1 MVLKRPKYASKI
13 SPTLLHHQRQA
24 ELWII
29 LTLPFDRSSRNAFP
43 FFCCPILVSPCE
55 LKSKFSVLSWQL
67 WYLVWTSASGCS
79 SAYLLPIWVVV
90 ALLWHQ
96 QGIVTLENCLSLDI
110 FSFSD
115 LCANLAAGLILHFY
129 HVYEVFIKLCDW
141 FGGGG
146 YYLSVVNV
154 VFVNILCCTRQKAS
168 RRTGLKGSL
177 WCTAML
183 HNSTAVESNLRVT
196 FAAVLTTLTLGAA

>member
-43 FFCCPILVSPCE
+43 FFCCPIMVSPCE
-55 LKSKFSVLSWQL
+55 LKSKCSVLSWQL
-67 WYLVWTSASGCS
+67 WCLVWSSASGCS

-96 QGIVTLENCLSLDI
+96 QGIVTLELPVTGYFL
-110 FSFSD
+110 FF
-115 LCANLAAGLILHFY
+115 
-129 HVYEVFIKLCDW
+129 W
-141 FGGGG
+141 FVCKFG
-146 YYLSVVNV
+146 
-154 VFVNILCCTRQKAS
+154 S
-168 RRTGLKGSL
+168 R
-177 WCTAML
+177 
-183 HNSTAVESNLRVT
+183 SNLTLRVFT
-196 FAAVLTTLTLGAA
+196 RCSLNCVIGLGEGGTSSVW